1 MKIKVLISIL
11 ALLYILFIIVMW
23 QFQLIIPGV
32 AGIIF
37 GALYEMTVIPVFFL
51 VPVLTVLF
59 GVLWIREGF
68 KKKIRISLRISDF
81 FSRFTID
88 YPDDYP
94 RSLELVLAFRKAF
107 G

>member
-68 KKKIRISLRISDF
+68 KKKSESLYAFLISFVALLLIILM
-81 FSRFTID
+81 TIQD
-88 YPDDYP
+88 LKDW
-94 RSLELVLAFRKAF
+94 F
-107 G
+107 